1 MADEPRGFVRR
12 PSRRTVIRASFGTLL
27 VAGVAGAAA
36 TVLDFLWP
44 RSGIT
49 YDGIHHVGNIEA
61 FARGGAPTDGLDGLL
76 RAADAAMY
84 QAKAEGKHRWLEA
97 ARLG

>member
-1 MADEPRGFVRR
+1 M
-12 PSRRTVIRASFGTLL
+12 SRRGGDEFGVVAEESGPDALARLADRLLAAGDAPIEVDGQTLQVGL
-27 VAGVAGAAA
+27 
-36 TVLDFLWP
+36 
-44 RSGIT
+44 SIGI
-49 YDGIHHVGNIEA
+49 
-61 FARGGAPTDGLDGLL
+61 ARGGAPTDGLDGLL